1 MNYYIVNG
9 TTAIEVTWE
18 DFQKEWGGPEAR
30 HALGNSPRGFEKVI
44 PLPDAVAADLMD
56 DLGITSLPSKNTDY
70 KSLHRDYQLIPSE
83 PDGSALNNNRD
94 Y

>member
-9 TTAIEVTWE
+9 TSAVEVPWE
-18 DFQKEWGGPEAR
+18 DFQKAWGGPEAR
-30 HALGNSPRGFEKVI
+30 HALGNSPRIEKVI

-56 DLGITSLPSKNTDY
+56 DLGITSLPSKITDY
-70 KSLHRDYQLIPSE
+70 KSLHRDYPVIPSE
-83 PDGSALNNNRD
+83 PDGGALNNDSD